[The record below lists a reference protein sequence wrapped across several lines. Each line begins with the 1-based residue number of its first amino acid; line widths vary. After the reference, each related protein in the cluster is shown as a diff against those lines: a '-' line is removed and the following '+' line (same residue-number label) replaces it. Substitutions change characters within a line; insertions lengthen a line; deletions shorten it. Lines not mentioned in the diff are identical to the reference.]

1 MVNHLVAHVHE
12 LRLGHLQ
19 LAAAVQ
25 HLDDQQQH
33 SQDGQAVLGEQ
44 VARHSAQLQG
54 QDRAL
59 HMHGE
64 NFRFIA
70 QV

>member
-19 LAAAVQ
+19 LTAAVQ
-25 HLDDQQQH
+25 HLDGQQQQ
-33 SQDGQAVLGEQ
+33 SQNGQAALGKQ
-44 VARHSAQLQG
+44 VACHSAQLQR
-54 QDRAL
+54 QDRTL
-59 HMHGE
+59 RMHGE